1 MIKRLTYPV
10 IFVFVLISLKAFS
23 QEEEIQFHKY
33 KNEIAIDIQNLFEG
47 TPGTALTYKK
57 RKPETGLIAVNEK
70 TAYRFQLTLGG
81 NQDIGDHQFDSLN
94 TNLISFNDLNNDFL
108 SLGTAVGIERQI
120 NRKQLQYF
128 YGLDAGYTYSTNT
141 TDRYIRFVSPVS
153 GKIQDIRETI
163 NSKSHG
169 PALSL
174 FFGFKYFIVP
184 EISLSVESG
193 LLNSF
198 RFIHRDETEVDLS
211 TNESYIVREET
222 YKELSFIFDYLR
234 MLNVSY
240 YF

>member
-10 IFVFVLISLKAFS
+10 IFVFVFISLKAFS

-108 SLGTAVGIERQI
+108 SLGTSVGIERQI
-120 NRKQLQYF
+120 NRKRLQYF
-128 YGLDAGYTYSTNT
+128 YGLDAGYTYSTST
-141 TDRYIRFVSPVS
+141 SDRYVRIISGIS
-153 GKIQDIRETI
+153 GKIRDIRETI
-163 NSKSHG
+163 GTKSHG
-169 PALSL
+169 PSLSL

-184 EISLSVESG
+184 EFSLSLESG

-198 RFIHRDETEVDLS
+198 RFINKHETEIDLGTS
-211 TNESYIVREET
+211 ESVTVRKES
-222 YKELSFIFDYLR
+222 YKELTFVFDYLR
-234 MLNVSY
+234 MLNLSY